1 MRTYPIGGGLGN
13 TLGDNL
19 GITLFMT
26 GISTIFTLVSLS
38 SKEELLT
45 QSTHDGLVELSLD
58 KLVTVHLVDIALT
71 LSNGTLSTKS
81 FVWTST
87 SSCRVL
93 DYRVSGDDVKEEV
106 DVPKSRRKEMA
117 PAGSTDHHPS
127 IPSWALLS

>member
-1 MRTYPIGGGLGN
+1 
-13 TLGDNL
+13 
-19 GITLFMT
+19 MT

-58 KLVTVHLVDIALT
+58 KLVTVHLVDIALS
-71 LSNGTLSTKS
+71 LSNGTLSTES
-81 FVWTST
+81 FVWTSP
-87 SSCRVL
+87 SSSRVL
-93 DYRVSGDDVKEEV
+93 DYIVSTNAVMKDV
-106 DVPKSRRKEMA
+106 DIPKSRRKEMA